1 MKATLTALLEPETA
15 GDPMSDQKWQRSSLR
30 HLSAELSEQAHPV
43 SPPTVRRLLVAMA
56 YSLKANEKRLAG
68 HAHPDQDQQFKYI
81 EQQRQAFLA
90 AGWPVIS
97 VDTKKKELIGNF
109 KNPGRDWCQAADAV
123 NDHDFEHDALGKAV
137 PYGLYVL
144 NHNLGYVYV
153 GNSADTPQFAVD
165 RIADWWQTEGRQ
177 LFPDAPALLILADA
191 GGSNGCRPHMWKVQL
206 QEQLADQLGLDVTVC
221 HYPTG
226 TSKWNPIEH
235 RLFGPIS
242 INWAAQPL
250 RTFDT
255 MLACIRGT
263 VTKTGLCV
271 KAFLVEQVY
280 EKGQTVSNEIMHAL
294 NLQPHAVCPRWNYT
308 IKPRLTRT

>member
-1 MKATLTALLEPETA
+1 
-15 GDPMSDQKWQRSSLR
+15 MSEQKWQRSSLR
-30 HLSAELSEQAHPV
+30 HLSTRLSGQGHPV
-43 SPPTVRRLLVAMA
+43 SHTTVGRLLEDLD
-56 YSLKANEKRLAG
+56 YSLKANVKRLAG
-68 HAHPDQDQQFKYI
+68 KAHPDRDQQFEYI
-81 EQQRQAFLA
+81 QQQIQAFLA
-90 AGWPVIS
+90 AGWPIIS
-97 VDTKKKELIGNF
+97 VDTKKKELVGNF
-109 KNPGRDWCQAADAV
+109 KNAGRAWCQVADLV

-144 NHNLGYVYV
+144 NHNLGYGYV
-153 GNSADTPQFAVD
+153 GTSADTPQFAVD
-165 RIADWWQTEGRQ
+165 QIATWWPTEGQR
-177 LFPDAPALLILADA
+177 LFPGAPAPLSLADA
-191 GGSNGCRPHMWKVQL
+191 GGSNGCRPRLWKVQL
-206 QEQLADQLGLDVTVC
+206 QAQLADPLGWEVTVC

-226 TSKWNPIEH
+226 ASKWNPIEH

-263 VTKTGLCV
+263 VTTTGLRV

-280 EKGQTVSNEIMHAL
+280 EKGHTASKEIMRSL

-308 IKPRLTRT
+308 IKPRLARA